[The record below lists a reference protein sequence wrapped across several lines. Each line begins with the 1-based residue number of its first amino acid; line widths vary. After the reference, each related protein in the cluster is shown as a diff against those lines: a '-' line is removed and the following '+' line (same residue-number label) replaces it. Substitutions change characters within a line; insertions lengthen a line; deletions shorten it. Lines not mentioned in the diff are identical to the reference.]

1 MNIGELSKASGVSS
15 KMIRYYEQI
24 GLTRPALRTVS
35 SYRVYGDKDVH
46 TLQFVRRARDLGF
59 SVKQIKELLALWGDR
74 SRNSADVKAVALEHI
89 AELES
94 KIAAIEEMT
103 KTLKHLASH
112 CHGDDRPE
120 CPIIE
125 EIAKVADGKSP
136 RVNARFGLSAL

>member
-15 KMIRYYEQI
+15 KMIRHYEQI

-59 SVKQIKELLALWGDR
+59 SVEQIKELLALWGDR

-94 KIAAIEEMT
+94 KVAAIEEMT

>member
-15 KMIRYYEQI
+15 KMIRCYEQI

-103 KTLKHLASH
+103 KTLKYLASH

-125 EIAKVADGKSP
+125 EIANSADGKKP
-136 RVNARFGLSAL
+136 GVNARFGLSAL